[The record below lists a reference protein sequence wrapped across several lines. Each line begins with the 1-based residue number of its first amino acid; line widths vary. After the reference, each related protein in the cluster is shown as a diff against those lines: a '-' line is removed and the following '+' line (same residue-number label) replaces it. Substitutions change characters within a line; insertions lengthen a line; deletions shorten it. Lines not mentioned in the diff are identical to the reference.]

1 MDIKTIM
8 KYHCI
13 HQNLKKTNKQ
23 EQKKDPVQ
31 PTLKKQKEKE
41 NKNKRKKPAI
51 ITTTLYYI
59 GPGQHKQRELKA

>member
-8 KYHCI
+8 KFHCI
-13 HQNLKKTNKQ
+13 HKNLKKKQQ

-41 NKNKRKKPAI
+41 NKNKRKKPA
-51 ITTTLYYI
+51 
-59 GPGQHKQRELKA
+59 GPGQHKQRELNA